1 MGLIKIAKRR
11 EEGKP
16 CFWTAGLN
24 EQNLHLFLN
33 HTLKF
38 PLSIWGSCISSLQHT
53 LCAPSPPLL
62 HKQHAT
68 FVDLPPTCESDAGL
82 VGSDGLSEE
91 ELSEESLCK
100 ATWGEKHVLQAY
112 SKCTAWSSPS

>member
-1 MGLIKIAKRR
+1 MIKFFLHMCSFREECKTGLIKIAKRR

-38 PLSIWGSCISSLQHT
+38 PLSI
-53 LCAPSPPLL
+53 
-62 HKQHAT
+62 
-68 FVDLPPTCESDAGL
+68 
-82 VGSDGLSEE
+82 
-91 ELSEESLCK
+91 
-100 ATWGEKHVLQAY
+100 
-112 SKCTAWSSPS
+112 